1 MPPLELLKEIAP
13 LIFATV
19 HQGKF
24 DCVECQTEVHAWSGV
39 RDYFKWGWLNK
50 RPRSAHPGHKRGAL
64 TTGACETPLPSGAN
78 SGARLGSSDPMIL
91 KRADLATPKG
101 VR

>member
-39 RDYFKWGWLNK
+39 RDYFKW
-50 RPRSAHPGHKRGAL
+50 
-64 TTGACETPLPSGAN
+64 E
-78 SGARLGSSDPMIL
+78 RL
-91 KRADLATPKG
+91 A
-101 VR
+101 